1 MLIAAL
7 ETLASGVT
15 IALIYGPPEPVVCL
29 ATISALLFAVPVN
42 LTLGNLVSLYFPM
55 RRDFG
60 VYRRKA
66 NFRDR
71 GISQPGSSSY

>member
-7 ETLASGVT
+7 ETLGIWVT

-42 LTLGNLVSLYFPM
+42 LTLGNLVSLYFPCAAISASIAA
-55 RRDFG
+55 RL
-60 VYRRKA
+60 
-66 NFRDR
+66 FRDR
-71 GISQPGSSSY
+71 ALVSLGSSSY